1 MNYLIAGRVIYD
13 TENGTLMDARH
24 SDDIKSL
31 TPTAN
36 RILALLLSEPGQ
48 VFPRE
53 DILDKVWA
61 SQGHNSSNSSL
72 NQYISI
78 LRKTLAAWIDADEI
92 ILSVPKVGFC
102 FSSRLVVEPW
112 VPELPPETITAP
124 VAPGLLAAKKKVLV
138 VNMGLL
144 LCLVVLLFLCVR
156 QNNEARNASLYRI
169 LYPVATLGFCD
180 VSSWQNLSDEL
191 KLQALTVLHR
201 ASPELKEKCLSQPA
215 KVMFQVQRQ
224 VYQGQRGR
232 VFITFCPYEK
242 SHHAVLYC
250 DSTYRYNWGPE

>member
-13 TENGTLMDARH
+13 TENGTLTDARH

-36 RILALLLSEPGQ
+36 RILTLLLSEPGQ
-48 VFPRE
+48 VFPRD

-61 SQGHNSSNSSL
+61 AQGHNCSNSSL

-78 LRKTLAAWIDADEI
+78 LRKTLATWIDADEI

-102 FSSRLVVEPW
+102 FSARLAVEPW
-112 VPELPPETITAP
+112 MPEAPIVAP
-124 VAPGLLAAKKKVLV
+124 VAPGLLASKKKVMT
-138 VNMGLL
+138 VNLGLL

-156 QNNEARNASLYRI
+156 QNSEARNASLYRV
-169 LYPVATLGFCD
+169 LYPVATLGFCE
-180 VSSWQNLSDEL
+180 VTSWQNLSDEL
-191 KLQALTVLHR
+191 KSQALNVLHKV
-201 ASPELKEKCLSQPA
+201 SPELKEKCLSQPA

-232 VFITFCPYEK
+232 VFITFCPYGK
-242 SHHAVLYC
+242 SRNAVLYC
-250 DSTYRYNWGPE
+250 DSTYKYNWGSE